1 METVSRKELL
11 IFLTPTVL
19 ATAEDAEMH
28 DANEL
33 SLMEIPGRTR
43 AEMLRL
49 DSVYDRGVQQGFED
63 GMIEIPVVDVQAD

>member
-1 METVSRKELL
+1 MIGNQTQVSELSPGLVIYLGLDDYFRHDVETVSRKELL

-19 ATAEDAEMH
+19 ATAEDAEVH

-43 AEMLRL
+43 AEC
-49 DSVYDRGVQQGFED
+49 
-63 GMIEIPVVDVQAD
+63 

>member
-1 METVSRKELL
+1 
-11 IFLTPTVL
+11 
-19 ATAEDAEMH
+19 MH

-63 GMIEIPVVDVQAD
+63 RMIEIPVVDVQAD